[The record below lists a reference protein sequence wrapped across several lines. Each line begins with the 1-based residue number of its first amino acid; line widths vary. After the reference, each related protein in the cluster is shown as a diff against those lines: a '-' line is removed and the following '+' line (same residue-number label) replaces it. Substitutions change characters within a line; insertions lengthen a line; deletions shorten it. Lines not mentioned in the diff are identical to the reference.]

1 METTFTN
8 LSSCLDLVSNNSK
21 IRKTGFLAIDD
32 AIGGFRAG
40 ELIVLA
46 SRPSMGKTSISMITV
61 GDVAINQ
68 KLPVAVFSMK
78 HDKEKYAQRLIT
90 KLVNHRQ
97 STEKSAGSTE
107 RKNKLITEISTE
119 IKSAQIYVDDSPSL
133 SLKSLVRHC
142 HELVLECGQL
152 GLVVI
157 DGFELMSPDP
167 KCSDKVMNA
176 ISTSKKLRQLAKEMN
191 CPVLITTILSR
202 RLEHRKFKQP
212 ILSDLKLDGALSKYA
227 DRLLFLYRPQ
237 AYEYECQEPLK
248 IIDGKC
254 RSKFLSVEI
263 DDFISKPLTR

>member
-8 LSSCLDLVSNNSK
+8 LSTCLDSVIDYSQV
-21 IRKTGFLAIDD
+21 RKTGFSAIDD
-32 AIGGFRAG
+32 EIGGFRAG

-46 SRPSMGKTSISMITV
+46 SRPSMGKTAISMVTV

-68 KLPVAVFSMK
+68 KLSVAVFSMK
-78 HDKEKYAQRLIT
+78 LDKETYANQLVT
-90 KLVNHRQ
+90 TLVNYRQ
-97 STEKSAGSTE
+97 SKEKSAGSIE
-107 RKNKLITEISTE
+107 RKGELRAEFKKE

-133 SLKSLVRHC
+133 NVRSLERRCYDLS
-142 HELVLECGQL
+142 LECSQL

-167 KCSDKVMNA
+167 KCSDKVINA
-176 ISTSKKLRQLAKEMN
+176 ISTSKKLRQLAKEIK
-191 CPVLITTILSR
+191 CPILITTILSR

-212 ILSDLKLDGALSKYA
+212 ILSDLKLEGALGKYA

-237 AYEYECQEPLK
+237 AFDYESQDPLK

-254 RSKFLSVEI
+254 RRKFLSVEI
-263 DDFISKPLTR
+263 DDFITIPLTR